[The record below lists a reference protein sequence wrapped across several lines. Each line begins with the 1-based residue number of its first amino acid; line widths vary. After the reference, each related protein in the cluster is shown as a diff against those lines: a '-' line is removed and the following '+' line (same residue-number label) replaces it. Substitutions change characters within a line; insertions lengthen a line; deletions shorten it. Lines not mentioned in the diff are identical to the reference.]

1 LATFL
6 DSDALIRATRA
17 RTCEA
22 YSYDACCSRIPIV
35 EALPSERAYDAA
47 NSLQCL
53 VARPMIEFLIDQIRR
68 DKAAIATKAKHA
80 FGYRYLLTIFIFSK
94 GTVALDRIGNLNS
107 YCCFGLKHLSLLNS
121 SARGV
126 TVE

>member
-1 LATFL
+1 L

-80 FGYRYLLTIFIFSK
+80 FGYRYLLTIFHFFKRYSCPRS
-94 GTVALDRIGNLNS
+94 DRQLEQAA
-107 YCCFGLKHLSLLNS
+107 
-121 SARGV
+121 SASN
-126 TVE
+126 TSAC

>member
-1 LATFL
+1 L
-6 DSDALIRATRA
+6 DSDARRRTLDIRATRA

-68 DKAAIATKAKHA
+68 DKAAIATI
-80 FGYRYLLTIFIFSK
+80 RQRSNL
-94 GTVALDRIGNLNS
+94 GTPGQGGRQPPATPID
-107 YCCFGLKHLSLLNS
+107 CLSMKKS
-121 SARGV
+121 SH
-126 TVE
+126 

>member
-1 LATFL
+1 L
-6 DSDALIRATRA
+6 DSDARRRTLDIRATRA

-80 FGYRYLLTIFIFSK
+80 FGYRYLLTIFHFFKRYSCPRS
-94 GTVALDRIGNLNS
+94 DRQLEQ
-107 YCCFGLKHLSLLNS
+107 LLLL
-121 SARGV
+121 RPQTPQPV
-126 TVE
+126 KQLCPRQ